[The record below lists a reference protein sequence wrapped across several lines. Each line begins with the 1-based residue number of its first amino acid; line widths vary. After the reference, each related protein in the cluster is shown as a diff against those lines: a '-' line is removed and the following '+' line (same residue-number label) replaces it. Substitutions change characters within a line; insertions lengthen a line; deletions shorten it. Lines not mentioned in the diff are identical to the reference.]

1 MSSSV
6 FLVAMGHLPQHP
18 MEVDAGAFQGV
29 FGEGAS
35 LGVTS
40 EALPVPGQAL
50 ASPRGDGD
58 VVQVWLLPS
67 SVFSQGLSYSCF
79 FFNCIF
85 SCLLTDNVPLIFC
98 SRQSACFPWIITIS
112 N

>member
-1 MSSSV
+1 M
-6 FLVAMGHLPQHP
+6 
-18 MEVDAGAFQGV
+18 
-29 FGEGAS
+29 
-35 LGVTS
+35 TS

-50 ASPRGDGD
+50 ASPCGDGD

-67 SVFSQGLSYSCF
+67 LVFSQGLFYSCL